1 MIKQIIVLVAL
12 SAAIVFSMSYA
23 QQAVQLLVHAH
34 VWVTQLLMEVFSEGQ
49 AGSLARGLIALLC
62 VPVLAGLIPALLY
75 WMVRRHWFPW
85 FMQIVWVVWLLQA
98 GALIT
103 QAT

>member
-1 MIKQIIVLVAL
+1 MLKQIIALLVL
-12 SAAIVFSMSYA
+12 STAIILSMSYA
-23 QQAVQLLVHAH
+23 QQLVQMLMHAHAFVAQLLR
-34 VWVTQLLMEVFSEGQ
+34 EVFSEGQ
-49 AGSLARGLIALLC
+49 AGNLARGLLALLC

-75 WMVRRHWFPW
+75 WFVRRHWFPW

-103 QAT
+103 QAS